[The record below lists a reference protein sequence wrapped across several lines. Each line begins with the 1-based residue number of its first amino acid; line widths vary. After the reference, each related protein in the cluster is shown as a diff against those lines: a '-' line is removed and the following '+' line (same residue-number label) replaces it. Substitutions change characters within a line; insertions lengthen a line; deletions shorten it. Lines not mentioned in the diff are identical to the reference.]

1 MIPKDRKRLAEVDF
15 ILKVMLE
22 DIPRYFHHR
31 DTEGTEK
38 PEKPMDSSLRSPCL
52 RGESSLAA
60 DSVAH
65 WIEEDITS
73 GLIQLSCFVNASPNP
88 DCLM

>member
-15 ILKVMLE
+15 ILKLMLE
-22 DIPRYFHHR
+22 DIPRYSNHR

-38 PEKPMDSSLRSPCL
+38 LEKRMDSSLRSPCL

-60 DSVAH
+60 DGVAQ
-65 WIEEDITS
+65 WIEEDVTS
-73 GLIQLSCFVNASPNP
+73 GLIS
-88 DCLM
+88 